1 MLDVSLERVPRT
13 LLRDEAYLAIR
24 RAIVTGALAPG
35 DVVRDGDLA
44 ERLGL
49 SRAPVREA
57 LQRLAGDGLVQSK
70 PQSHTRVTPL
80 VPRDVRDAIA
90 VVRAM
95 HELAAREAVP
105 VLTGP
110 DVDAMRTAN
119 TDFAAAVAAGDVD
132 AALAADDVLHGVL
145 VAVCGNRAVAAT
157 VDRYTPLIERVERR
171 KFGTVSGQ
179 RSVQLHGWLI
189 DACAAGDTDTAIA
202 VTGVIWSDLA
212 DLLDANAAD
221 D

>member
-1 MLDVSLERVPRT
+1 VPRT

-49 SRAPVREA
+49 SRAPVRDA

-105 VLTGP
+105 VLTEA
-110 DVDAMRTAN
+110 DVEAMRAAN
-119 TDFAAAVAAGDVD
+119 ADFAAAVTAGDVD
-132 AALAADDVLHGVL
+132 SALAADDVLHGVL
-145 VAVCGNRAVAAT
+145 VGVCGNRAVAAT

-189 DACAAGDTDTAIA
+189 DACTAGDTDTAIA

-212 DLLDANAAD
+212 DLLDAYATD

>member
-24 RAIVTGALAPG
+24 RAIVSGVLAPG
-35 DVVRDGDLA
+35 DVVRDADLA

-80 VPRDVRDAIA
+80 VARDVRDAIA

-95 HELAAREAVP
+95 HELATREAVP
-105 VLTGP
+105 ALTGA
-110 DVDAMRTAN
+110 DVDAMRAAN
-119 TDFAAAVAAGDVD
+119 ADFAAAVAAGDVD
-132 AALAADDVLHGVL
+132 AALAADDALHGVL
-145 VAVCGNRAVAAT
+145 VTVCGNRAVAAT

-171 KFGTVSGQ
+171 KFGTLSAH
-179 RSVQLHGWLI
+179 RSIQSHARLI
-189 DACAAGDTDTAIA
+189 DACALGDVDAA
-202 VTGVIWSDLA
+202 VATTGVIFSELVDQ
-212 DLLDANAAD
+212 LDE
-221 D
+221 